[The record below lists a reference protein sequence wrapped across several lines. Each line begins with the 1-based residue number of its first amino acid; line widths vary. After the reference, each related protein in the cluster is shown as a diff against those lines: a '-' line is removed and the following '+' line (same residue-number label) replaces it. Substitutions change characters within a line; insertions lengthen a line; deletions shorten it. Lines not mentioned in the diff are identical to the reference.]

1 MTKTAEHIDTYR
13 RLPIAGVSSN
23 EPYAVGKDPVE
34 AEIRQGA
41 RDEFIASEEG
51 SWPENNYPLLNEE
64 ELRMAERQLLSILN
78 GILESESTSEAEAD
92 VAYEQVALKL
102 AEVYRH
108 LEVIR
113 GLGRV
118 AAARELSRER
128 AGTMTLEI
136 FGEPD
141 PQVFGSFWA
150 KERSQAEAIAG
161 QGDESIAVVA
171 REFLALTGE
180 GEQGEDIDASLELSD
195 STMEIIREDFTELF
209 PGAKEFFEQP
219 IEGEVSP
226 EDALPYFDEALA
238 VLGLDKKGWKA
249 VSSNGRACETK
260 GPLKELRVGKKRGAF
275 TPDTIKGVAW
285 HEALHAYRYQN
296 MTEQDSP
303 AKQTPL
309 PGNVDF
315 EEGALTS
322 VEQMITGERR
332 VAGLAYYMSLGL
344 QLNLDNGSEKRRD
357 FRGTHEIMWRRS
369 LLQNYA
375 EGSVIT
381 DADIA
386 KAKGTSFQTVIRTTR
401 GNSLDARDISYFE
414 GGRKATRWFN
424 EIAQL
429 PEEERRR
436 KLRIMLSAKFD
447 PTNPIQEA
455 FFDEPSQTN

>member
-13 RLPIAGVSSN
+13 HLPIAGVSSN

-41 RDEFIASEEG
+41 RDEFIASEEA

-64 ELRMAERQLLSILN
+64 ELRTAERQLLSILS
-78 GILESESTSEAEAD
+78 GILESESTSEAETD

-118 AAARELSRER
+118 ASARELSRER

-141 PQVFGSFWA
+141 TQVFGSFLA
-150 KERSQAEAIAG
+150 KERRQAEIIAQ
-161 QGDESIAVVA
+161 QGDESIAAIA

-180 GEQGEDIDASLELSD
+180 GEQGEDVDASLELSD
-195 STMEIIREDFTELF
+195 STMEIIKEDFAELF

-226 EDALPYFDEALA
+226 EDALPYFNGALA
-238 VLGLDKKGWKA
+238 ILGLDKKGWKA
-249 VSSNGRACETK
+249 ASSNGRACEIQ
-260 GPLKELRVGKKRGAF
+260 GPEKELWVGKKRGPF
-275 TPDTIKGVAW
+275 SPKTIIGVAW
-285 HEALHAYRYQN
+285 HEALHALRYQN
-296 MTEQDSP
+296 MTEQELAVAQS
-303 AKQTPL
+303 PL
-309 PGNVDF
+309 PGYLEF

-357 FRGTHEIMWRRS
+357 FRETHEIMWRRS
-369 LLQNYA
+369 LLQSYT
-375 EGSVIT
+375 EGEVT
-381 DADIA
+381 GEDIS
-386 KAKGTSFQTVIRTTR
+386 KAKGTAFQTVIRTTR

-429 PEEERRR
+429 PEEERRQ

-455 FFDEPSQTN
+455 FFDEPFQTN